1 MYHLVTS
8 DVRIDL
14 SEVSLPM
21 WKLQCN
27 LLLVLWKKKKKTC
40 INAFFNLAKYADQL
54 LSLKTLHL
62 RH

>member
-21 WKLQCN
+21 LKLQCN
-27 LLLVLWKKKKKTC
+27 LLLVFGEKSC
-40 INAFFNLAKYADQL
+40 INALFSLTKYADQL
-54 LSLKTLHL
+54 LSCKTLHL

>member
-27 LLLVLWKKKKKTC
+27 LLLVLGKKKKTC
-40 INAFFNLAKYADQL
+40 INAFFSLTKYADQL
-54 LSLKTLHL
+54 LSLKTFHL